1 MKAYYRIGA
10 AAVVFI
16 IVLAGALHYRSNRL
30 QEDLSEQILRFHVI
44 ANSDTEEDQELKL
57 KVRDKIGAYLGKELG
72 QVTNLEECEKT
83 VQKHLPDIERCAKT
97 ILEEEGYAY
106 SVKAKISDTKFPKKT
121 YGNYTFPKGE
131 YRALTV
137 VIGSGSGKNW
147 WCVMYPN
154 LCFSGSMY
162 EVIDENSKEELRAV
176 LSEED
181 YAEIMAEG
189 ELRVRFKYLDGL
201 LSLFGVEEK

>member
-1 MKAYYRIGA
+1 
-10 AAVVFI
+10 
-16 IVLAGALHYRSNRL
+16 
-30 QEDLSEQILRFHVI
+30 
-44 ANSDTEEDQELKL
+44 
-57 KVRDKIGAYLGKELG
+57 
-72 QVTNLEECEKT
+72 
-83 VQKHLPDIERCAKT
+83 
-97 ILEEEGYAY
+97 
-106 SVKAKISDTKFPKKT
+106 
-121 YGNYTFPKGE
+121 
-131 YRALTV
+131 
-137 VIGSGSGKNW
+137 
-147 WCVMYPN
+147 MYPN

>member
-121 YGNYTFPKGE
+121 YGSYTFPKGE

-154 LCFSGSMY
+154 LCFSNSVY
-162 EVIDENSKEELRAV
+162 EVVEEGADERLQAVLGDENYTEM
-176 LSEED
+176 
-181 YAEIMAEG
+181 MAEG
-189 ELRVRFKYLDGL
+189 NIQARFKYLPFL
-201 LSLFGVEEK
+201 NNLW

>member
-121 YGNYTFPKGE
+121 YGSYTFPKGE

-137 VIGSGSGKNW
+137 VIG
-147 WCVMYPN
+147 
-154 LCFSGSMY
+154 
-162 EVIDENSKEELRAV
+162 VIDENSKEELRAV

>member
-83 VQKHLPDIERCAKT
+83 VR
-97 ILEEEGYAY
+97 
-106 SVKAKISDTKFPKKT
+106 
-121 YGNYTFPKGE
+121 
-131 YRALTV
+131 
-137 VIGSGSGKNW
+137 
-147 WCVMYPN
+147 
-154 LCFSGSMY
+154 
-162 EVIDENSKEELRAV
+162 
-176 LSEED
+176 SEER
-181 YAEIMAEG
+181 
-189 ELRVRFKYLDGL
+189 RVGKECG
-201 LSLFGVEEK
+201 

>member
-121 YGNYTFPKGE
+121 YGSYTFPKGE

-162 EVIDENSKEELRAV
+162 E
-176 LSEED
+176 D